1 MTCSKIFSGDLPEIT
16 YDIIKYFKDDISTLY
31 SCVLVNRF
39 WCRLAIPLLW
49 NNPFSIPTRNC
60 KFIETYLHHL
70 NDDLKAKLNEYKIND
85 NIFPPNTL
93 FNYTIFLKQLHTRKV
108 IFSIE
113 KWSKDV
119 KILKPKSRSIS
130 NFKRLVHMSLIQ
142 IFIENE
148 VKLHTLDIQITN
160 YNCYDSYID
169 DILDLMLEN
178 PNFFHKIKNLKVCFI
193 NSSYNDH
200 NNRISQIINLH
211 QNLKKIILGY
221 KSFPL
226 YQSLLLSNDYNRT
239 NTLNTIVFYHIN
251 FNGII
256 NLNKVFEQL
265 NGLESVH
272 IIYCYSLC
280 AGFIKQIIKLTKPF
294 KVKSLYFGENFQID
308 EYIHLFLQKFG
319 DYMENFGFR
328 FGVDLLSEQQLL
340 ELITKYCKNIKF
352 LDLII
357 SENRIV
363 YTLFNLI
370 ENINQNLKYLSIT
383 ILNNSQASE
392 HSSII
397 LRNLGQILPNKLE
410 YLNLVLNIN
419 IDDFEIFLKNSQD
432 TFIEKFLIDNRGC
445 RDVLSCAKEYIMK
458 EKRVKYLAIRDY
470 RNYNKM
476 DLYFLKEEK
485 KEFELYDIE
494 IQKYNDLVIGSKLNF
509 VKELEDI

>member
-211 QNLKKIILGY
+211 QNLKKIIL
-221 KSFPL
+221 
-226 YQSLLLSNDYNRT
+226 
-239 NTLNTIVFYHIN
+239 
-251 FNGII
+251 
-256 NLNKVFEQL
+256 
-265 NGLESVH
+265 
-272 IIYCYSLC
+272 
-280 AGFIKQIIKLTKPF
+280 
-294 KVKSLYFGENFQID
+294 
-308 EYIHLFLQKFG
+308 
-319 DYMENFGFR
+319 
-328 FGVDLLSEQQLL
+328 
-340 ELITKYCKNIKF
+340 
-352 LDLII
+352 
-357 SENRIV
+357 
-363 YTLFNLI
+363 

>member
-200 NNRISQIINLH
+200 NNL
-211 QNLKKIILGY
+211 
-221 KSFPL
+221 
-226 YQSLLLSNDYNRT
+226 
-239 NTLNTIVFYHIN
+239 
-251 FNGII
+251 
-256 NLNKVFEQL
+256 FEQL